1 MKHLLLLLT
10 LTVAFM
16 VQGRAQCLTHVKYY
30 ASKMQVLD
38 STLTLQDTREEP
50 FSIETRADGFTG
62 IRENEVADSLHGVLK
77 QVTCNWTEPFKN
89 GKITMRCDV
98 HSQNGDDLSDATITI
113 EAVNGEINVTLRAKE
128 RPERVLRLVIDKYEE
143 LK

>member
-1 MKHLLLLLT
+1 MKQLLLLLA
-10 LTVAFM
+10 LTGAFITN
-16 VQGRAQCLTHVKYY
+16 GRAQCLTHVKYY
-30 ASKMQVLD
+30 ASKMEVLD

-50 FSIETRADGFTG
+50 FTIETRADGFAG

-77 QVTCNWTEPFKN
+77 NLTCNWTEPFKN

-98 HSQNGDDLSDATITI
+98 HSQNGDDLSDATIII
-113 EAVNGEINVTLRAKE
+113 EAVEGKINITLRAKE

-143 LK
+143 VK